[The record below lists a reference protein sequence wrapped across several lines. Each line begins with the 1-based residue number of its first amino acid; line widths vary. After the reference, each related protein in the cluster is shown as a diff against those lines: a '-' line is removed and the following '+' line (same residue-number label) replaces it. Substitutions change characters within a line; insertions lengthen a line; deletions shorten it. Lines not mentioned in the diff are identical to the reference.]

1 MNRTTFAGLMTFAT
15 LVMTVLACGLP
26 IPQPLVIGL
35 SPHGP
40 PEAPTPSP
48 VPPEPTPVVLAR
60 SYTNAATGV
69 SVAYP
74 EDWVCEEFIEQVV
87 FASSARI
94 ISGAELESGAA
105 MMLMRTELA
114 GSLTIEDLLET
125 TLQELFFDKI
135 KTSDLKP
142 RTIGGSEGILVTL
155 MGSPTGGDV
164 SMRGFLA
171 GVEHDGWGHLFVAA
185 SILDEWSQHGP
196 VLEQMLSS
204 VEFQRIERTYTSP
217 TWGFSITYPDG
228 WLFEEQGEQVIFV
241 TSENIFA
248 GTEFETGAAMLVIGD
263 ELGDGQTF
271 EEMLEMVLSE
281 FSSEDIAVG
290 GREPRG
296 IGGQDGMI
304 ISFEGTPADDVSIR
318 GFLAAAVNHGVGY
331 VFVGFSSLSEWCD
344 YGSDLQTMLDSVQF
358 GGE

>member
-1 MNRTTFAGLMTFAT
+1 MNRTSIATFTAFAT

-35 SPHGP
+35 SPPGP
-40 PEAPTPSP
+40 PDAPAPSP
-48 VPPEPTPVVLAR
+48 VPPEPTPVVLTAV
-60 SYTNAATGV
+60 YTNAATGV
-69 SVAYP
+69 SISYP

-114 GSLTIEDLLET
+114 GSLTIEDLVET

-142 RTIGGSEGILVTL
+142 RTIGGSDGILVTL
-155 MGSPTGGDV
+155 MGSPAGGDV
-164 SMRGFLA
+164 SMRGFVA

-204 VEFQRIERTYTSP
+204 VEFQRITRTYTSP

-241 TSENIFA
+241 TSENIFG

-263 ELGDGQTF
+263 ELGDAQTF
-271 EEMLEMVLSE
+271 EEMVEMILSE
-281 FSSEDIAVG
+281 LLSEDIATG
-290 GREPRG
+290 GREPLW
-296 IGGQDGMI
+296 IGGRDGII
-304 ISFEGTPADDVSIR
+304 ISFEGTPGEEVR
-318 GFLAAAVNHGVGY
+318 VKGFLAAVEHSRRGY
-331 VFVGFSSLSEWCD
+331 LFVGFSVLDEWCD
-344 YGSDLQTMLDSVQF
+344 YGPVLQTMLDSVHF
-358 GGE
+358 AEE